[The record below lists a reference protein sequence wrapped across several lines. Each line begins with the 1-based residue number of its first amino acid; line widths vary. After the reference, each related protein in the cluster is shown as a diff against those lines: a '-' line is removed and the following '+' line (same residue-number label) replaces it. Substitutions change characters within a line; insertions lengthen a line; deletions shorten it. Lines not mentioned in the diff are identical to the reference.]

1 MSSPQKINQIKEVI
15 QKKWYGAR
23 KKLFRAGPM
32 RSLEITK
39 RTLENTP
46 RYQPGNISFL
56 NWSIDYIDAPALA
69 SSIDLLLIKKSN
81 DFNSSNSSPVILD
94 CGANIGISV
103 LNYKRRYPNSKIIAF
118 EPDPNI
124 IPTLKNNLKNNGA
137 EDVKLVEAAVWISK
151 GKSNFFCEGADGSKL
166 IQEKNKDDSKIEVN
180 TIDLDE
186 YISGPIDLVKMDI
199 EGAEFEVIPHI
210 RSKLHFIK
218 NILIECHINTYEI
231 EKFSKILT
239 ELGNAGFQVSISV
252 LGHWTDLL
260 NKPIRIKNGFDQYIL
275 VSAWRE

>member
-1 MSSPQKINQIKEVI
+1 MSDNLKIEQIKKKI
-15 QKKWYGAR
+15 QKKWHDVSEKLFIVKSLER
-23 KKLFRAGPM
+23 TNKKLTN
-32 RSLEITK
+32 L
-39 RTLENTP
+39 P
-46 RYQPGNISFL
+46 RYLQGKISVL
-56 NWSIDYIDAPALA
+56 NWSIEYIDAPALA

-81 DFNSSNSSPVILD
+81 DFESSNPTPIILD

-103 LNYKRRYPNSKIIAF
+103 LNYKRKYPNSKITAF

-124 IPTLKNNLKNNGA
+124 LPILKNNLINNGA
-137 EDVKLVEAAVWISK
+137 MDVKLVDEAVWIIN
-151 GKSNFFCEGADGSKL
+151 GKSKFFCEGADGSKL
-166 IQEKNKDDSKIEVN
+166 IQGINDCHSTIEVN

-218 NILIECHINTYEI
+218 NILIECHINTNEI
-231 EKFSKILT
+231 EKFSKILE
-239 ELGNAGFQVSISV
+239 ELGKANFQVSISV
-252 LGHWTDLL
+252 LGPWSDLL